1 VFTLAVAK
9 FPARDLT
16 AFENKV
22 GAGIAA
28 GFLVSTFKDARS
40 SVQAD
45 ARNKSGTNTKN
56 ILFIC
61 IKLRMIKTIISR

>member
-61 IKLRMIKTIISR
+61 LKLRMIKTIISR

>member
-16 AFENKV
+16 ALENKV
-22 GAGIAA
+22 GAGITA
-28 GFLVSTFKDARS
+28 GFFVSTFNEARS
-40 SVQAD
+40 SVQAV

-56 ILFIC
+56 ILFI
-61 IKLRMIKTIISR
+61 